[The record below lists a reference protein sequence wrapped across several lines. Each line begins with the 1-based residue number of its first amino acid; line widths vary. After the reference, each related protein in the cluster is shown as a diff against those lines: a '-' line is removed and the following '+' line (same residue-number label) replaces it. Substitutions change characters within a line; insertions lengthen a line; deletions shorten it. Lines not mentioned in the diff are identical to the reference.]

1 MEEDVSKSIGMVSD
15 LPPSIVTAPVV
26 SMSVLWDSTVGTD
39 EAPATVVAVTSLLD
53 TEDEDARFRLEF
65 TTNGSCFGNDATF
78 L

>member
-15 LPPSIVTAPVV
+15 LPPSTVTAPV
-26 SMSVLWDSTVGTD
+26 SMLVLCDCAAGKD
-39 EAPATVVAVTSLLD
+39 EAPATVVVVTFLLD